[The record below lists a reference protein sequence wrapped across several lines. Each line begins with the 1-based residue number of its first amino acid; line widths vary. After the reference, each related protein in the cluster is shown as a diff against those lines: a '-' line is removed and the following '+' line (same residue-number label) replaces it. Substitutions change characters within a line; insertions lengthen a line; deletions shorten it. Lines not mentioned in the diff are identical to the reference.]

1 MNMHYP
7 PHAAFENSLENGFNI
22 YRGKITTNHLVS
34 DAQYANYCVL
44 GIRDQMIRGNG
55 YN

>member
-1 MNMHYP
+1 
-7 PHAAFENSLENGFNI
+7 
-22 YRGKITTNHLVS
+22 LVS

-55 YN
+55 YNWNKNSWNEALFHEIKPLDMFHKHNCIW